1 MEYFPCGDLQVR
13 MTNPLSA
20 DESINYLMQI
30 TQALE
35 QLHSRGIVHRDL
47 KPANIMLREDNSIAL
62 IDFGIAI
69 AADSVMLTKVDEI
82 HGTPFYMSPER
93 LQAEEVDH
101 RSDIYAIGIIFFE
114 MLMDQKPFIGDTLA
128 EIISQHVQSPVPK
141 LPANLSRYQN
151 LIDLFL
157 AKEPS
162 QRFENTGQILEEVRK
177 LIDKP

>member
-1 MEYFPCGDLQVR
+1 
-13 MTNPLSA
+13 
-20 DESINYLMQI
+20 
-30 TQALE
+30 
-35 QLHSRGIVHRDL
+35 
-47 KPANIMLREDNSIAL
+47 
-62 IDFGIAI
+62 
-69 AADSVMLTKVDEI
+69 MLTKVDEI